1 MQVAFLMSPKS
12 ADLVPWQQWI
22 LSRTQVICDSLKAR
36 RRYFHHRWF
45 ITFSILCQVVGI
57 PHWNDHSL
65 KSVIDQTNFSEEVKD
80 ILTAIHKMTVRF
92 CQDHGLNHECVSIT
106 SGHFVEILSRI
117 EESVEIK
124 INQNK
129 QKVEDLKSIVKVM
142 EACQESICKYQAQ
155 LDQNNQ
161 LIDTVKEDLKGIKKN
176 VKSLN
181 EGLENLSKEVD
192 AEGSVNDGLRTSV
205 EGLEEKY
212 RDIKEA
218 SFDEHSRVCDQIK
231 ALRPEEK
238 FAFSKPLIV
247 HEVVGILTE
256 HHPLLCQ
263 VLHVV
268 CQVTVNG
275 QKIKVLQE
283 FNILQVFIAQILQ
296 NELCVFQKFLSLLC
310 VKGTKVCANS
320 LLNKKTYENLMRSQ
334 K

>member
-1 MQVAFLMSPKS
+1 M
-12 ADLVPWQQWI
+12 
-22 LSRTQVICDSLKAR
+22 
-36 RRYFHHRWF
+36 
-45 ITFSILCQVVGI
+45 TFSILCQVVGI

-142 EACQESICKYQAQ
+142 EACQESIRKYQAQ

-161 LIDTVKEDLKGIKKN
+161 LIDTVREDLKGIKKN

-247 HEVVGILTE
+247 HEDVEKICSILMI
-256 HHPLLCQ
+256 LL
-263 VLHVV
+263 
-268 CQVTVNG
+268 
-275 QKIKVLQE
+275 KMD
-283 FNILQVFIAQILQ
+283 VFGWKP
-296 NELCVFQKFLSLLC
+296 FKDKFLSDDWQKRLIELDPDQC
-310 VKGTKVCANS
+310 KHKQVCITSVLITFARYNFQFPFDRCS
-320 LLNKKTYENLMRSQ
+320 SSTRS
-334 K
+334 